1 MFALV
6 QDGSITKTLSGNR
19 GITLGGIQYPQ
30 NIFTLWSAAEKEAI
44 GIYEVVWDNT
54 NKKDEAYYTNTNQ
67 SFAFAGGVVTASY
80 GSATAKLLEDRN
92 EVWTQEQIDNGDA
105 PDGTSADD
113 PQLDEKGNQIV
124 TKGLKSQKKDIIK
137 QQASGLLTPTDWYV
151 IKATDVESYSVPSA
165 VTTFRA
171 NVRTKSNTME
181 TAIDNA
187 SDVDALATLY
197 AYVNTGT
204 EENRVMERPLG
215 EWPELEV

>member
-19 GITLGGIQYPQ
+19 GITLGGIQYPRA
-30 NIFTLWSAAEKEAI
+30 IYTLWSAAEKEAI
-44 GIYEVVWDNT
+44 GIYEVVFDNT
-54 NKKDEAYYTNTNQ
+54 NKKDEAYYINTDQ
-67 SFAFAGGVVTASY
+67 SFNFADGVVTASY
-80 GSATAKLLEDRN
+80 GSATPKELADRN
-92 EVWTQEQIDNGDA
+92 AT
-105 PDGTSADD
+105 DD
-113 PQLDEKGNQIV
+113 EGAELDPVIV
-124 TKGLKSQKKDIIK
+124 IEGLKTKHKRIIK

-187 SDVDALATLY
+187 ADVDALAALY
-197 AYVNTGT
+197 EYVNTGT
-204 EENRVMERPLG
+204 EENPVMERPLG